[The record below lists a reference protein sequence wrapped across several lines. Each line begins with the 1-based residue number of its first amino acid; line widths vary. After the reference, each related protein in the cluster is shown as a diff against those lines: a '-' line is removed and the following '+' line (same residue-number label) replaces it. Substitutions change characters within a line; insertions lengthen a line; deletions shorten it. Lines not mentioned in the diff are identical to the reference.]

1 MNDNQLSEPQQTTIE
16 ENTTSPPSDEKS
28 ANFNLADVIF
38 HFFRGILEFL
48 RSCFYNFWGIQGMGK
63 TKEKSIVITEKQQSI
78 LNKIVSQQ
86 FSPELVLGVIIIRE
100 LAKGK
105 QEQQV
110 ADDLGIKIKTVRQW
124 AGKWLKA
131 TEELSLDDPSVDDDR
146 LTQLIEKVFGS
157 FQLPS
162 ETESSPVLPSA
173 WETQI
178 QTLNDRLINLESQLQ
193 TTNQSVTSVE
203 SQFPQVLNQLQGL
216 ENQLFPVIPQLTER
230 VMGLES
236 QLQATNESVTGLE
249 SQLQATNESVT
260 GLESQLQATNESVK
274 GLESQLPEVINQLQ
288 RLEDEMFPPLPPAI
302 AKLVEDVCQKDEV
315 SLAQDQQD
323 IEDYYKQAQH
333 WSNLNATLNHE
344 LKSAIENWESNLLPD
359 CRKLKEQLPENIQ
372 ERLKPRHEVIE
383 MINRSLLRLRD
394 VVDGLMANELP
405 AKPQLPAITQQQLRN
420 IVDGDLDPDA
430 ASQAIET
437 ELNHV
442 QRERYQ
448 QIRAIQDVAETN
460 QKNFTNFVK
469 NKVLAILDNLDEGER
484 YSKPIVK
491 ELVEETRQHQEILE
505 QWLGFH
511 GILRANLLDLLTPL
525 GISTMKIE
533 IGSPIDWNRH
543 EPLDKEAEPQL
554 PNESIKEV
562 IRNGY
567 EFSMGNGKQPQLLR
581 EAMVIIVNN

>member
-1 MNDNQLSEPQQTTIE
+1 MNDNQFSDPQLTTLE
-16 ENTTSPPSDEKS
+16 ENTTSPSSNRKYASYNPV
-28 ANFNLADVIF
+28 DVIF
-38 HFFRGILEFL
+38 HFILGVLYFL
-48 RSCFYNFWGIQGMGK
+48 RSCFYNLLGIQVMGK
-63 TKEKSIVITEKQQSI
+63 SKEKSMVKSEKQQSI
-78 LNKIVSQQ
+78 LDSILYRIVSQDC
-86 FSPELVLGVIIIRE
+86 SSELMLGVLIIRE
-100 LAKGK
+100 IAKG
-105 QEQQV
+105 QEFRQV
-110 ADDLGIKIKTVRQW
+110 ANDLGIRIRTVEQW
-124 AGKWLKA
+124 SNKWFTA
-131 TEELSLDDPSVDDDR
+131 IEELSLDATNVDDES
-146 LTQLIEKVFGS
+146 LTQLIKKVLGI

-162 ETESSPVLPSA
+162 ETDSSAVLPSA

-178 QTLNDRLINLESQLQ
+178 QGLNDRLINLESQLQ
-193 TTNQSVTSVE
+193 ATNQSITGVE
-203 SQFPQVLNQLQGL
+203 SQFPQIINQLQGL
-216 ENQLFPVIPQLTER
+216 ENQLFPIIPQLNER

-236 QLQATNESVTGLE
+236 QLQGTSESVTALE
-249 SQLQATNESVT
+249 M
-260 GLESQLQATNESVK
+260 
-274 GLESQLPEVINQLQ
+274 QLPEVINKLQ
-288 RLEDEMFPPLPPAI
+288 QLEDHVFPPLPPAI

-323 IEDYYKQAQH
+323 IDDYYRQAQH
-333 WSNLNATLNHE
+333 WSNLNATLNHG

-359 CRKLKEQLPENIQ
+359 CRKLKEQLPDNIQ

-383 MINRSLLRLRD
+383 MINRSLLQLRD
-394 VVDGLMANELP
+394 VVDGLMVNELP
-405 AKPQLPAITQQQLRN
+405 AKPQLPTITQQQLRN

-430 ASQAIET
+430 ARQAIET

-448 QIRAIQDVAETN
+448 QIRALQDVAQTN

-484 YSKPIVK
+484 YSKPVVK
-491 ELVEETRQHQEILE
+491 ELVEQNRQHQEILE

-511 GILRANLLDLLTPL
+511 KILRANLLDLLTPL

-567 EFSMGNGKQPQLLR
+567 EFSMRDGKQPQLLR

>member
-1 MNDNQLSEPQQTTIE
+1 
-16 ENTTSPPSDEKS
+16 
-28 ANFNLADVIF
+28 
-38 HFFRGILEFL
+38 
-48 RSCFYNFWGIQGMGK
+48 MGK
-63 TKEKSIVITEKQQSI
+63 TKEKSIVITEKQHSI
-78 LNKIVSQQ
+78 LEQIVSQQ
-86 FSPELVLGVIIIRE
+86 FSPELVLGVLIIRE
-100 LAKGK
+100 IAKGK

-110 ADDLGIKIKTVRQW
+110 ADYLGIKIKPVRQW
-124 AGKWLKA
+124 ADKWLKA
-131 TEELSLDDPSVDDDR
+131 TEEFSLDDISVDDER
-146 LTQLIEKVFGS
+146 LTQLIEKVFGN

-162 ETESSPVLPSA
+162 ETESSPVLSSA

-178 QTLNDRLINLESQLQ
+178 QALSARLINLETQLQ
-193 TTNQSVTSVE
+193 TTNQSVTGVE
-203 SQFPQVLNQLQGL
+203 SQFPQVINQLQRL
-216 ENQLFPVIPQLTER
+216 ENQLFPIIPQLNER

-236 QLQATNESVTGLE
+236 QLQANNESVT
-249 SQLQATNESVT
+249 A
-260 GLESQLQATNESVK
+260 
-274 GLESQLPEVINQLQ
+274 LESQLPPIINQLQ
-288 RLEDEMFPPLPPAI
+288 QLEHQVFPPLPPAI

-323 IEDYYKQAQH
+323 IDDYYKQAQH
-333 WSNLNATLNHE
+333 WSNLNATLNYD
-344 LKSAIENWESNLLPD
+344 LKSAIENWQSNLLPD
-359 CRKLKEQLPENIQ
+359 CRKLKEQLPEKIQ

-383 MINRSLLRLRD
+383 MINRSFLRLRG

-420 IVDGDLDPDA
+420 IVDADLDPDA

-448 QIRAIQDVAETN
+448 QIRAIQDIAETH

-469 NKVLAILDNLDEGER
+469 NKVLVILDNLDEGER
-484 YSKPIVK
+484 YSKPVIK
-491 ELVEETRQHQEILE
+491 ELVEKTRQYQEILE
-505 QWLGFH
+505 HWLGFH
-511 GILRANLLDLLTPL
+511 GILRANLLDLLTSL

-543 EPLDKEAEPQL
+543 EPLDKEADPQL

-562 IRNGY
+562 IRKGY
-567 EFSMGNGKQPQLLR
+567 EFSMGDGKQPQLLR

>member
-1 MNDNQLSEPQQTTIE
+1 MNDNQLSEPQQTTIK
-16 ENTTSPPSDEKS
+16 ENTTSPPSNRKS

-38 HFFRGILEFL
+38 HFVRGILEFL
-48 RSCFYNFWGIQGMGK
+48 RSCFYNLGESKGMGK
-63 TKEKSIVITEKQQSI
+63 TKEQSIVITEKQQSI
-78 LNKIVSQQ
+78 LEQIVSQQ
-86 FSPELVLGVIIIRE
+86 FSPESVLGVLIIRE
-100 LAKGK
+100 IAKGK
-105 QEQQV
+105 HEKQV
-110 ADDLGIKIKTVRQW
+110 VDGLGIKVNTVRQW
-124 AGKWLKA
+124 AEKWLKA
-131 TEELSLDDPSVDDDR
+131 TEELSLNDTSVDDDQ

-193 TTNQSVTSVE
+193 ATNQSVTGVE
-203 SQFPQVLNQLQGL
+203 SQFPQIINQLQGL
-216 ENQLFPVIPQLTER
+216 ENQLFPIIPQLNDR

-236 QLQATNESVTGLE
+236 QLQGTSESVT
-249 SQLQATNESVT
+249 A
-260 GLESQLQATNESVK
+260 
-274 GLESQLPEVINQLQ
+274 LESQLPEVINKLQ
-288 RLEDEMFPPLPPAI
+288 QLEDHAFPPLPPAI

-323 IEDYYKQAQH
+323 IDDYYKQAQH
-333 WSNLNATLNHE
+333 WSNLNATLNHG

-359 CRKLKEQLPENIQ
+359 CCKLKEQLPDNIQ
-372 ERLKPRHEVIE
+372 ERLRPRHEVIE
-383 MINRSLLRLRD
+383 MINRSLLQLRD

-491 ELVEETRQHQEILE
+491 ELVEEKRQYQEILE

-511 GILRANLLDLLTPL
+511 KILRANLLDLLTPL

-567 EFSMGNGKQPQLLR
+567 EFSMGDGKQPQLLR